1 MYNYSDCVVGNMALK
16 TIAVDADAYAMLAKA
31 KLRGETFSDVVKRTM
46 RPRRP
51 ISDFAGAWKDMSK
64 EEWARVRKSIADGRR
79 LDAARSKRLD
89 ALWSR

>member
-1 MYNYSDCVVGNMALK
+1 MASK
-16 TIAVDADAYAMLAKA
+16 TIAVDADAYEMLSRA
-31 KLRGETFSDVVKRTM
+31 KLKGETFSDVVKRTM

-64 EEWARVRKSIADGRR
+64 EEWALVRRSIADGRR
-79 LDAARSKRLD
+79 LDAARSKRLE